1 MKILIVANNNPGKIS
16 PFVME
21 QVQSLKKEGIEVEIF
36 GVVGKGA
43 LGYLR
48 NLSALKKKIKEFHP
62 DAVHAH
68 YGLCGLFANLQ
79 RRVPVVTTYLGSDI
93 HSRGWLLKVSKL
105 AMKLSAFNIFVTK
118 GLFDIAGYKKK
129 NYAILFFGIDFEIF
143 TPVERDA
150 SREKAGMG
158 KDEKVGIFSG
168 SFSNAIKNYPL
179 AKEGVDR
186 VPGVKL
192 MEMKGYTREQMAL
205 LMNACNF
212 LLVTSFRESG
222 PTVVKE
228 AMACGAPV
236 VSVDVGDVKEVTAG
250 VEGCYI
256 AERSAEDI
264 AAKIKEALAFEGKTK
279 GRERIAELGFSIEKV
294 ASTLKEIYEKVIAG
308 RCK

>member
-1 MKILIVANNNPGKIS
+1 
-16 PFVME
+16 ME

-48 NLSALKKKIKEFHP
+48 NLSSLKKKIKEFHP

-68 YGLCGLFANLQ
+68 YGLCGLLANLQ

-143 TPVERDA
+143 TPVERNA
-150 SREKAGMG
+150 AREKAGMG
-158 KDEKVGIFSG
+158 KDEKVGFFSG

-179 AKEGVDR
+179 AKEGVER

-192 MEMKGYTREQMAL
+192 IEMKGYTREQMAL

>member
-48 NLSALKKKIKEFHP
+48 NLSSLKKKIKEFHP

-68 YGLCGLFANLQ
+68 YGLCGLLANLQ

-143 TPVERDA
+143 TPVERNA
-150 SREKAGMG
+150 AREKAGMG
-158 KDEKVGIFSG
+158 KEEKVGFFSG

-179 AKEGVDR
+179 AKEGVER

-250 VEGCYI
+250 VEGCYV

>member
-48 NLSALKKKIKEFHP
+48 NLSSLKKKIKEFHP

-68 YGLCGLFANLQ
+68 YGLCGLLANLQ

-158 KDEKVGIFSG
+158 KDEIVGIFSG

-179 AKEGVDR
+179 AKEGVER

-192 MEMKGYTREQMAL
+192 IEMKGYTREQMAL

>member
-1 MKILIVANNNPGKIS
+1 
-16 PFVME
+16 ME

-68 YGLCGLFANLQ
+68 YGLCGLLANLQ

-143 TPVERDA
+143 TPVERNA
-150 SREKAGMG
+150 AREKAGMG
-158 KDEKVGIFSG
+158 KDEKVGFFSG

-179 AKEGVDR
+179 AKEGVER

-192 MEMKGYTREQMAL
+192 IEMKGYTREQMAL

>member
-68 YGLCGLFANLQ
+68 YGLCGLLANLQ

-143 TPVERDA
+143 TPVERNA
-150 SREKAGMG
+150 AREKAGMG
-158 KDEKVGIFSG
+158 KDEKVGFFSG

-179 AKEGVDR
+179 AKEGVER

-192 MEMKGYTREQMAL
+192 IEMKGYTREQMAL

>member
-1 MKILIVANNNPGKIS
+1 
-16 PFVME
+16 ME

-48 NLSALKKKIKEFHP
+48 NLSSLKKKIKEFHP

-68 YGLCGLFANLQ
+68 YGLCGLLANLQ

-143 TPVERDA
+143 TPVERNA
-150 SREKAGMG
+150 AREKAGMG
-158 KDEKVGIFSG
+158 KEEKVGFFSG

-192 MEMKGYTREQMAL
+192 MEMRGYTREQMAL

-264 AAKIKEALAFEGKTK
+264 ASKIKEALAFEGKTK